1 MDNPSS
7 GTPSM
12 GFPSTGAVSSG
23 SLKTKISLKE
33 GYSRPLLVCSFYLM
47 KPELPQRSV
56 LLGSHDLLSKYDMGN
71 AYQRFCNA
79 KKMREDLNSFLP
91 HLVGNFNFDSSLE
104 FSSLTKLV
112 EKPPITGKEISNLSA
127 SAMAGFRLTPG
138 AVPEPYRYFEKKA
151 NELGTDI
158 LDEVGE
164 DGKHKKKFKRSLDD
178 LDDFESEWKFKKH
191 RGEDKD
197 RKQKKKKKDKK
208 RKKDGKEDDP
218 SRKAK
223 K

>member
-1 MDNPSS
+1 MDNLNSS
-7 GTPSM
+7 SAAV
-12 GFPSTGAVSSG
+12 GFPSTSTVSSG

-56 LLGSHDLLSKYDMGN
+56 LLGSNDLLSKYDMGS
-71 AYQRFCNA
+71 AYQRFCNT

-104 FSSLTKLV
+104 FSSLMRLV
-112 EKPPITGKEISNLSA
+112 EKPPITGKEITSLSA
-127 SAMAGFRLTPG
+127 SAMAGFRLSPG
-138 AVPEPYRYFEKKA
+138 VVPEQYRYFEKKM
-151 NELGTDI
+151 NDFDPDTG
-158 LDEVGE
+158 DEMSE
-164 DGKHKKKFKRSLDD
+164 DGKHKRKYKRSLDD
-178 LDDFESEWKFKKH
+178 LEDSEWKFKKH
-191 RGEDKD
+191 RGDDKD

-208 RKKDGKEDDP
+208 RKKDDKEDDP
-218 SRKAK
+218 SRKMK